1 MMSIYSRQC
10 RYRTKSRPFFCLI
23 FFARQARLG
32 SDSDS
37 VTTLR
42 SGFWLDTATE
52 PHSITSWMKPNS
64 HSSSSFSSSSP
75 PRSCLTLSTLL
86 CKWFTAQKV
95 LFFSLRSRWG
105 ILFQGRPGQCLQ
117 NKRSSPPILCLSVCL
132 SLQCVAR
139 EAACSSSGWLV
150 WSRWEDGVCGAV
162 CCGLRFTTGTIP
174 PPASAL
180 AARCSP
186 GRGPYPLLPIP
197 CCLWRNASGP
207 RTLNAT
213 PLFWGFFSF
222 MDEDPLLLLPKPSLC
237 AAFSVR
243 LFLARHDI
251 CDATWPACPVIS
263 FNNLRFEF

>member
-1 MMSIYSRQC
+1 MQ
-10 RYRTKSRPFFCLI
+10 SRPLFCLLEHVEQSVET
-23 FFARQARLG
+23 RQARLG
-32 SDSDS
+32 QIFRNTSRSWLGLGYYSQVQVLTGRCDRASLYHKSDEAKLT
-37 VTTLR
+37 VVFL
-42 SGFWLDTATE
+42 
-52 PHSITSWMKPNS
+52 
-64 HSSSSFSSSSP
+64 P
-75 PRSCLTLSTLL
+75 PLRSCLTLSTLL
-86 CKWFTAQKV
+86 SNWFTAQKV

-186 GRGPYPLLPIP
+186 GKGPYPLLPIP

-213 PLFWGFFSF
+213 PLFWVFFSF
-222 MDEDPLLLLPKPSLC
+222 MDEDPSLLPPKPSLC
-237 AAFSVR
+237 AAFSVW

-263 FNNLRFEF
+263 VNNLRFES

>member
-23 FFARQARLG
+23 FFCPTGQ
-32 SDSDS
+32 
-37 VTTLR
+37 T
-42 SGFWLDTATE
+42 GFWLRLGHYSQVRVLTGHCDRASLYHKLDEAKFTLV
-52 PHSITSWMKPNS
+52 IIIFFLL
-64 HSSSSFSSSSP
+64 SS
-75 PRSCLTLSTLL
+75 RSCLTLSTLL

-222 MDEDPLLLLPKPSLC
+222 MDEDPLLLLPKPFLC

-251 CDATWPACPVIS
+251 CDATWPARPVIS